1 LEWKKEDAAELKLK
15 LEFRKGTPVELAE
28 EAFRL
33 AHSLSR
39 ERMSMS

>member
-1 LEWKKEDAAELKLK
+1 LEWKKEEAAELKLK
-15 LEFRKGTPVELAE
+15 LEFRKGTPVELAQ

-33 AHSLSR
+33 AHSPAK